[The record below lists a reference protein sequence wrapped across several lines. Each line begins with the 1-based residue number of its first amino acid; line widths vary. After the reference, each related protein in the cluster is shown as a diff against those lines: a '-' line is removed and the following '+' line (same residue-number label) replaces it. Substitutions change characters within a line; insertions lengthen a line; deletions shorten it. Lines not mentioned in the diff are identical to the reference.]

1 MFQSSKRKTSHHT
14 PAKRTPSLRAL
25 KLTSTATQTQSNSGM
40 PTQAAVQLAASRP
53 QNQVYP
59 LAVDEFTTNEQ
70 AAAPIPTIAPSIPL
84 TVSGEYPLISIFDKG
99 SRP

>member
-1 MFQSSKRKTSHHT
+1 
-14 PAKRTPSLRAL
+14 
-25 KLTSTATQTQSNSGM
+25 M

-99 SRP
+99 SRPWSIKEKHGQNNTLPWQKLLFQKHFKHPLKILTNFA

>member
-1 MFQSSKRKTSHHT
+1 
-14 PAKRTPSLRAL
+14 
-25 KLTSTATQTQSNSGM
+25 M

-70 AAAPIPTIAPSIPL
+70 AAAPSIPL